1 MVLAQIEVL
10 LENSAD
16 VSVDLVWFEPVP
28 KSALNWCGVRDGGKE
43 GSACNVWI
51 IFSVK
56 PLLL

>member
-28 KSALNWCGVRDGGKE
+28 KSALHWYGVVCVTVERKAARATSGL
-43 GSACNVWI
+43 SH
-51 IFSVK
+51 
-56 PLLL
+56 P